1 VASVEARPIPAR
13 GGTRFNGWGSRINL
27 LHLAPGGAIALVV
40 AAWPVS
46 ADADAEETF
55 QVVINSQNPLRTGDD
70 CSAYATFS
78 GGTGPYEFTWS
89 GDLWWGSN
97 SGYSS
102 YRQEVFYDPGTYTQ
116 TLEAW
121 DSFDY
126 YDMDVRTGLVV
137 NSDEASACVER

>member
-1 VASVEARPIPAR
+1 M
-13 GGTRFNGWGSRINL
+13 FKGWGSRINL
-27 LHLAPGGAIALVV
+27 LHLAPVGAIALVV

-46 ADADAEETF
+46 AGADAEETF
-55 QVVINSQNPLRTGDD
+55 QVVINSQNPMRTGDE

-97 SGYSS
+97 SGYFS
-102 YRQEVFYDPGTYTQ
+102 YRRAILYDSGVYSQ

-121 DSFDY
+121 DS
-126 YDMDVRTGLVV
+126 YDNYDIDVRTGLVV
-137 NSDEASACVER
+137 YPDASECSER

>member
-1 VASVEARPIPAR
+1 MS
-13 GGTRFNGWGSRINL
+13 NGWRSHINL
-27 LHLAPGGAIALVV
+27 LHLAPVGAIALVV
-40 AAWPVS
+40 SAWPVS

-55 QVVINSQNPLRTGDD
+55 QVTIISQNPMRTGDL
-70 CSAYATFS
+70 CTAYANVS

-102 YRQEVFYDPGTYTQ
+102 YRQETFYEPGVYTQ

-121 DSFDY
+121 DYFDNY
-126 YDMDVRTGLVV
+126 AMDVRMGLVV
-137 NSDEASACVER
+137 NSDDESACVER